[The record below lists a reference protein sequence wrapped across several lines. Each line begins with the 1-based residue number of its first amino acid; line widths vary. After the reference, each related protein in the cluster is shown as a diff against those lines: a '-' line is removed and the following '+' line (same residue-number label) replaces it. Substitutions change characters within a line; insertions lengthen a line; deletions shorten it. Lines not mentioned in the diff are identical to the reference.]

1 MESLALIVS
10 IILLAILLLGGLSFI
25 TVIRT
30 PRSHVGRVLA
40 FVIGVA
46 AVLSGAWLALLRVGI
61 GARFFGVLVFIFGA
75 ISLLRIIRARRSDSE
90 K

>member
-1 MESLALIVS
+1 MESLALLVS
-10 IILLAILLLGGLSFI
+10 VILLAILLLGGLSFI

-30 PRSHVGRVLA
+30 PRSQVGRALA

-61 GARFFGVLVFIFGA
+61 GARVFGALVFSFGA
-75 ISLLRIIRARRSDSE
+75 ISLLRIIRVRRADSG

>member
-1 MESLALIVS
+1 MESLALLVS
-10 IILLAILLLGGLSFI
+10 LILLAILLLGGLSFV

-30 PRSHVGRVLA
+30 PRSQLGRAFA

-46 AVLSGAWLALLRVGI
+46 AVLSGAWLALLRVGD
-61 GARFFGVLVFIFGA
+61 GARFFGVLVFCFGA
-75 ISLLRIIRARRSDSE
+75 TSLLRIIRARQSNSE

>member
-1 MESLALIVS
+1 M
-10 IILLAILLLGGLSFI
+10 

-30 PRSHVGRVLA
+30 PRSQVGRALA

-46 AVLSGAWLALLRVGI
+46 AVLSGTWLALLRVGI
-61 GARFFGVLVFIFGA
+61 GARIFGALVFCFGA
-75 ISLLRIIRARRSDSE
+75 ISLLRIIRARQSNSE

>member
-1 MESLALIVS
+1 MESLVLVVS
-10 IILLAILLLGGLSFI
+10 LILLVILLLGGLSFI

-30 PRSHVGRVLA
+30 PRSQLGRAFA

-61 GARFFGVLVFIFGA
+61 GARIFGALVFCFGA
-75 ISLLRIIRARRSDSE
+75 ISLLRIIRARQSNSE

>member
-61 GARFFGVLVFIFGA
+61 GARFFGVLVFCCGA
-75 ISLLRIIRARRSDSE
+75 ISLLRIIRARRTDSGI
-90 K
+90 

>member
-1 MESLALIVS
+1 MESLALLVS
-10 IILLAILLLGGLSFI
+10 IILLAIILLGGLSFI

-61 GARFFGVLVFIFGA
+61 GARFFGVRVFCFGA
-75 ISLLRIIRARRSDSE
+75 ISLLRIIRARRTDSGN
-90 K
+90 

>member
-1 MESLALIVS
+1 M
-10 IILLAILLLGGLSFI
+10 

-30 PRSHVGRVLA
+30 PRSQVGRALA

-61 GARFFGVLVFIFGA
+61 GARFFGVLVFCFGA
-75 ISLLRIIRARRSDSE
+75 ISLAHYSLTPDGLWKIENGLPVPKNRQPVSSNN
-90 K
+90 

>member
-1 MESLALIVS
+1 MESLALLVS
-10 IILLAILLLGGLSFI
+10 LILLAILLLGGLSFV

-30 PRSHVGRVLA
+30 PRSQLGRAFA

-46 AVLSGAWLALLRVGI
+46 AVLSGTWLALLRVGI
-61 GARFFGVLVFIFGA
+61 GARIFGALVFCFGA
-75 ISLLRIIRARRSDSE
+75 ISLLRIIRARQSNSE

>member
-1 MESLALIVS
+1 MESLALVVS
-10 IILLAILLLGGLSFI
+10 LILLVILLLGGLSFV

-30 PRSHVGRVLA
+30 PRSQLGRAFA

-46 AVLSGAWLALLRVGI
+46 AVLSGAWLAFLRVGI
-61 GARFFGVLVFIFGA
+61 GARIFGALVFCFGA
-75 ISLLRIIRARRSDSE
+75 ISLLRIMRARRADSG